1 MPDLSAYR
9 DLYIQEAGEH
19 MAALHQSRA
28 VLASRRDSQESIRL
42 AREAAHA
49 LKGISLAMQ
58 FTEPATLAAE
68 LEDYLARA
76 LEQGLGVNPNVLQV
90 ATTSLEPAIRAAL
103 S

>member
-19 MAALHQSRA
+19 MATLRQSLV
-28 VLASRRDSQESIRL
+28 VLAGRSDPQPSIRL
-42 AREAAHA
+42 AFEAAHA
-49 LKGISLAMQ
+49 LKGISLAMN

-76 LEQGLGVNPNVLQV
+76 LEKELEVNANVLQV
-90 ATTSLEPAIRAAL
+90 ATTSLEPAIEAAL

>member
-19 MAALHQSRA
+19 LATLRQSLA
-28 VLASRRDSQESIRL
+28 VLASRRDPQPSIRL
-42 AREAAHA
+42 AFEAAHA
-49 LKGISLAMQ
+49 LKGISLAMN

-76 LEQGLGVNPNVLQV
+76 LEKGLAVNANVLQV
-90 ATTSLEPAIRAAL
+90 ATTSLEPAIEAA
-103 S
+103 SS

>member
-19 MAALHQSRA
+19 IATLRKSLA
-28 VLASRRDSQESIRL
+28 VLGGRSDPQPSIRL
-42 AREAAHA
+42 AFEAAHA
-49 LKGISLAMQ
+49 LKGISLAMN

-76 LEQGLGVNPNVLQV
+76 LEKGLAVNANVLQV
-90 ATTSLEPAIRAAL
+90 ATTSLEPAIEAAM